1 MSELKYKR
9 FYVEDL
15 DVKASSVSLEGT
27 ELHHMKNVL
36 RMKEGDSV
44 SLFNGRGVE
53 LIGTLTKIERSKAE
67 IVIVKSIE
75 PKAESRVDIT
85 LIQGFVKSEKTEIIV
100 QKATELGVKKIR
112 FYTGAWT
119 KVKVNAEDSLKKIE
133 KLKKVAV
140 DAAKQC
146 DRSFV
151 PEILPI
157 TDFPT
162 AVKESSEGAKI
173 VFYEEERAK
182 SLRGVLAHMDLYN
195 ENGVALL
202 IGPEGGFSDYEIID
216 AKKHGFISA
225 GLGLRTLRSETA
237 ALSAITI
244 VQYEYGYMGG

>member
-9 FYVEDL
+9 FYIEDL
-15 DVKASSVSLEGT
+15 ESDTKTAILEGT

-36 RMKEGDSV
+36 RMKVGDSV
-44 SLFNGRGVE
+44 SLFNGSGVE
-53 LIGTLTKIERSKAE
+53 LIGTLMKIERNSAE
-67 IVIVKSIE
+67 IEVTKSIE

-85 LIQGFVKSEKTEIIV
+85 LLQGFVKGDKTEVIV

-119 KVKVNAEDSLKKIE
+119 KVKVNAEDSAKKIE

-157 TDFPT
+157 ADFAT
-162 AVKESSEGAKI
+162 VVSESSEGEKI

-182 SLRGVLAHMDLYN
+182 SLRKVLGAVDDID
-195 ENGVALL
+195 NGIAIL
-202 IGPEGGFSDYEIID
+202 IGPEGGFSDGEIID
-216 AKKHGFISA
+216 AKKHGFVSA

-244 VQYEYGYMGG
+244 IQYEYGYMGG

>member
-9 FYVEDL
+9 FYIENID
-15 DVKASSVSLEGT
+15 SNTGSVILEGT

-36 RMKEGDSV
+36 RMKVGDSV
-44 SLFNGRGVE
+44 SLFNGCGVE
-53 LIGTLTKIERSKAE
+53 LIGTLMSIERNSAE
-67 IVIVKSIE
+67 IEVVKSIE

-85 LIQGFVKSEKTEIIV
+85 LIQGFVKGEKTETIV

-119 KVKVNAEDSLKKIE
+119 KVKVDSKDSDKKIE
-133 KLKKVAV
+133 KLKKVAI

-157 TDFPT
+157 TDFST
-162 AVKESSEGAKI
+162 AVSESSERVKI

-182 SLRGVLAHMDLYN
+182 SFRKVLSSVDDID
-195 ENGVALL
+195 NGIAIL
-202 IGPEGGFSDYEIID
+202 IGPEGGFSGEEIID
-216 AKKHGFISA
+216 AKKHDFISA

-244 VQYEYGYMGG
+244 LQYEYGYMGG

>member
-15 DVKASSVSLEGT
+15 NSDAKSVTLEGS
-27 ELHHMKNVL
+27 EVHHMKNVL
-36 RMKEGDSV
+36 RMKVGEPV
-44 SLFNGRGVE
+44 SLFNGKGVE
-53 LIGTLTKIERSKAE
+53 LIGNLKSIERNSAE
-67 IVIVKSIE
+67 VDVIKSIE

-85 LIQGFVKSEKTEIIV
+85 LLQGFVKSDKTETII

-112 FYTGAWT
+112 FYTGPWT
-119 KVKVNAEDSLKKIE
+119 KVKVSESDAEKKNE
-133 KLKKVAV
+133 KLKKVAI

-157 TDFPT
+157 ATFSKVVSE
-162 AVKESSEGAKI
+162 ANEGAKI
-173 VFYEEERAK
+173 VFFEGERGK
-182 SLRGVLAHMDLYN
+182 SLRGVLANINIDD
-195 ENGVALL
+195 GIALL
-202 IGPEGGFSDYEIID
+202 IGPEGGFLDEEIME
-216 AKKHGFISA
+216 AKQCGFVTS

-244 VQYEYGYMGG
+244 VQFEYGYMGG